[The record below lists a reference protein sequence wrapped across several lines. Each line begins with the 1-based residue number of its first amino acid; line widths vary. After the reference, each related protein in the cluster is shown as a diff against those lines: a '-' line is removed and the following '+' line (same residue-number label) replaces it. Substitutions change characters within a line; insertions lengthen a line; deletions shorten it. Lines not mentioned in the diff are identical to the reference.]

1 MYIFVI
7 FQLAAYSC
15 SIPVLQTA
23 THKMAAASTTLF
35 VLPPDLLQS
44 VLYEYCRGKDLFALS
59 LALES
64 SRSHRESSRSLI
76 GAVLHKRLNNGV
88 KDKDKW
94 IPCFEEESSISNHIS
109 RFCGLLDYFEQL
121 QHVLW
126 CGKLEFNVNG
136 LSEKLRSAST
146 VLLSPPCCSPVALSQ
161 WHRFH
166 HSPIKLQAHH
176 YNFIPVPPYGQII
189 GVTRKDQD
197 ILKAIGWQME
207 AQNQVLT
214 LSSQGGFILRV
225 ISPSQARQRLG
236 RFGSGYRP
244 KDSWVVENPTEG
256 LVCSWEYPPESGSN
270 PLPNTSDIIQ
280 SILHVVKNWEQ
291 IS

>member
-1 MYIFVI
+1 
-7 FQLAAYSC
+7 
-15 SIPVLQTA
+15 
-23 THKMAAASTTLF
+23 MAAASTSTLF
-35 VLPPDLLQS
+35 VLPPDLLQL
-44 VLYEYCRGKDLFALS
+44 VLHDYCRGKDLFALS
-59 LALES
+59 LALKS

-94 IPCFEEESSISNHIS
+94 IPCFEEEPSIANHIS
-109 RFCGLLDYFEQL
+109 RFCALLDYFEQL

-126 CGKLEFNVNG
+126 CGKFEFNVNG
-136 LSEKLRSAST
+136 LSEKLRCANT
-146 VLLSPPCCSPVALSQ
+146 VLRSPPCCSPVALSQ
-161 WHRFH
+161 WHIFRRG
-166 HSPIKLQAHH
+166 PIKLQAQH

-189 GVTRKDQD
+189 AATKKDKD
-197 ILKAIGWQME
+197 ILKEIGLQME

-214 LSSQGGFILRV
+214 LSSKEGFILRV

-236 RFGSGYRP
+236 IFGSGYRP
-244 KDSWVVENPTEG
+244 KDSWVVEDPTEG
-256 LVCSWEYPPESGSN
+256 LVCSWEYPPESESN
-270 PLPNTSDIIQ
+270 PLPNTNDIIIQ